1 MFQNPPLEQIDPED
15 LWTAKQAAEFF
26 QITPETIRIWVHRG
40 YLTHV
45 DIGGNGPKLYHRQAL
60 AEAEYKT
67 WLNGADRPLR
77 GGRKRDLD
85 RKRQARD
92 NAEAVRGAA

>member
-1 MFQNPPLEQIDPED
+1 LYVNPPLHEIDPAD
-15 LWTAKQAAEFF
+15 LMTAAQAAEWL
-26 QITPETIRIWVHRG
+26 QVTPETIRIWVHRD

-45 DIGGNGPKLYHRQAL
+45 DIGGGGPKLYHRLAL
-60 AEAEYKT
+60 ADAEHKR

-85 RKRQARD
+85 RARA
-92 NAEAVRGAA
+92 NVVRRAA